1 MESSAQTSFSTQ
13 GGGGSSLEGSV
24 RRGQA
29 YPTAG
34 DGADM
39 ISSEVTTSEGSGKMP
54 AGARGG
60 VNDALSSP
68 EVSSLA
74 ALPAPKQAPHHAR
87 QISHASTEFHD
98 AGAAHCW
105 VSIMHYTL
113 PPLDCLPAVRSQLTV
128 HQRKTVAVHDT
139 LLFHP
144 GSV

>member
-60 VNDALSSP
+60 GKRCAEQPGGVIPGGA
-68 EVSSLA
+68 
-74 ALPAPKQAPHHAR
+74 
-87 QISHASTEFHD
+87 
-98 AGAAHCW
+98 AGA
-105 VSIMHYTL
+105 
-113 PPLDCLPAVRSQLTV
+113 
-128 HQRKTVAVHDT
+128 
-139 LLFHP
+139 
-144 GSV
+144 